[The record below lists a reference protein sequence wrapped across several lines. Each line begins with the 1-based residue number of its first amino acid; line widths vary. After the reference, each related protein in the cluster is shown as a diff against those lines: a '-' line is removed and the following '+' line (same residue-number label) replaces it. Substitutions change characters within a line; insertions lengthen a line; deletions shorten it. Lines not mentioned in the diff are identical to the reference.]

1 MITKVRDMLNAKG
14 HAVYSVT
21 SDTKVIDALSL
32 LVDKNI
38 GALAVIDGGKLAGI
52 FSERDYARKV
62 ILQGKSSR
70 ETPVS
75 DIMTRRVI
83 VVTPDDSIGACME
96 LMSGNKIRHLPV
108 VSPDNATEVVG
119 FLSIS
124 DIVRT
129 IIAEQKNT
137 IEQLQQYIQ
146 SWYLLLPVYQPH
158 T

>member
-14 HAVYSVT
+14 HAVYAVT

-38 GALAVIDGGKLAGI
+38 GALAVIDGGKLVGI

-83 VVTPDDSIGACME
+83 AVTPDDSIGACME
-96 LMSGNKIRHLPV
+96 LMSGNKIGHLPV
-108 VSPDNATEVVG
+108 VSQDNATEVVG

-146 SWYLLLPVYQPH
+146 S
-158 T
+158 

>member
-146 SWYLLLPVYQPH
+146 S
-158 T
+158 

>member
-14 HAVYSVT
+14 HAVYAVT

-38 GALAVIDGGKLAGI
+38 GALAVIDGGKLVGI

-83 VVTPDDSIGACME
+83 AVTPDDSIGACME
-96 LMSGNKIRHLPV
+96 LMSGKKIRHLPV
-108 VSPDNATEVVG
+108 VSQDNATEVVG

-146 SWYLLLPVYQPH
+146 S
-158 T
+158 

>member
-1 MITKVRDMLNAKG
+1 MTKVRDMLNAKG

-146 SWYLLLPVYQPH
+146 S
-158 T
+158 